1 MATVCTLTAMGTLD
15 TTFDTAVSEF
25 LASVNDD
32 PKRADEVK
40 RDAQDRAERVRV
52 LVVDPDPLAR
62 RALADS
68 LRAAGAFV
76 VIGQAADGVEAV
88 ELARHYSPQVVLL
101 ATHLPRVDS
110 VTVCERILALAPAT
124 RVVMLATA
132 PDLALEMRAVRAG
145 ASGFVVKSDEVDAIG
160 RDLLT
165 VTEGHAVI
173 SAELT
178 ALLVD
183 RLRRTPE
190 GGSGTRPVKS
200 ALTDRE
206 WEILDL
212 ICTGSTTRE
221 IADTLYLSPETVN
234 SHAKSVLKK
243 LGVHS
248 RAAAVEAA
256 SMLRGDALI

>member
-1 MATVCTLTAMGTLD
+1 MANTCTLTAMSTLD
-15 TTFDTAVSEF
+15 TTFDAVSEIF
-25 LASVNDD
+25 AASVNDD
-32 PKRADEVK
+32 STHDVERRAD
-40 RDAQDRAERVRV
+40 RVRV

-68 LRAAGAFV
+68 LREDGSFI
-76 VIGQAADGVEAV
+76 VIGQAAEGVEAV
-88 ELARHYSPQVVLL
+88 ELARHYSPDVVLL
-101 ATHLPRVDS
+101 ATHLPRVD
-110 VTVCERILALAPAT
+110 TVAICERIVAVTNGT
-124 RVVMLATA
+124 RVVMLATG
-132 PDLALEMRAVRAG
+132 PDVDLEMRAVRAG
-145 ASGFVVKSDEVDAIG
+145 ASGFVVKSDEIDAIG
-160 RDLLT
+160 RALLI
-165 VTEGHAVI
+165 VTEGNAVI
-173 SAELT
+173 SPELT
-178 ALLVD
+178 GVLVE

-190 GGSGTRPVKS
+190 GGCGTRPVKS

-206 WEILDL
+206 WEVLDL

-256 SMLRGDALI
+256 SLLRADVLV

>member
-1 MATVCTLTAMGTLD
+1 MAIVCTLTAMSTLD
-15 TTFDTAVSEF
+15 TTFDPVSEIF
-25 LASVNDD
+25 ASFSDD
-32 PKRADEVK
+32 VMSEVKDRAD
-40 RDAQDRAERVRV
+40 RVRV

-68 LRAAGAFV
+68 LRANGAFV
-76 VIGQAADGVEAV
+76 VIGQASDGIEAV
-88 ELARHYSPQVVLL
+88 ELARHYSPQIVLL
-101 ATHLPRVDS
+101 ATQLPRVDTI
-110 VTVCERILALAPAT
+110 TVCQRIVAFAPAT

-132 PDLALEMRAVRAG
+132 PDLDLEMRAVRAG

-160 RDLLT
+160 RDLL
-165 VTEGHAVI
+165 VVAEGHSVI

-178 ALLVD
+178 AVLLD

-200 ALTDRE
+200 SLTDRE
-206 WEILDL
+206 WEVLDL

-256 SMLRGDALI
+256 SVLRGEALV

>member
-1 MATVCTLTAMGTLD
+1 MATLD
-15 TTFDTAVSEF
+15 TTFDLVSEIF
-25 LASVNDD
+25 AAAPSTVNDD
-32 PKRADEVK
+32 ASSKVDSRAT
-40 RDAQDRAERVRV
+40 RSRI

-68 LRAAGAFV
+68 LRADGGFI
-76 VIGQAADGVEAV
+76 VIGQAAEGVEAV
-88 ELARHYSPQVVLL
+88 ELARHYSPDIVLL
-101 ATHLPRVDS
+101 ATHLPRVDA
-110 VTVCERILALAPAT
+110 VTVCERIVALAPTT

-132 PDLALEMRAVRAG
+132 ADLELEMRAVRAG
-145 ASGFVVKSDEVDAIG
+145 ASGYVVKSDEVDSIG
-160 RDLLT
+160 RALLI
-165 VTEGHAVI
+165 VAQGNAVI
-173 SAELT
+173 SPELT
-178 ALLVD
+178 RALVE

-206 WEILDL
+206 WEVLDL

-248 RAAAVEAA
+248 RAAAVEVA
-256 SMLRGDALI
+256 SALRGEVLV